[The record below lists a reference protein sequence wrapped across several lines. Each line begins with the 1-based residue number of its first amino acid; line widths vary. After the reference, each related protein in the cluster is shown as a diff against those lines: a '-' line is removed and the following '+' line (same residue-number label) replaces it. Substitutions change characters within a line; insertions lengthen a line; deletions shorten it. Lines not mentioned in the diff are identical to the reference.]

1 MTIEIDVYGSVGTS
15 VKTLGLDD
23 NGPQVF
29 TVGHGDGGGGGEGE
43 GGQLVGGRG
52 QPHFT
57 QPSPP
62 DLENGTELLSA
73 PPVCGGRGTPHRYTP
88 SPTPPPPTPV
98 SDSHKD

>member
-1 MTIEIDVYGSVGTS
+1 MTVIGSAGTS
-15 VKTLGLDD
+15 VKTLSLDD

-29 TVGHGDGGGGGEGE
+29 TVGHGDGGGGGEG

-62 DLENGTELLSA
+62 DLGNGTE
-73 PPVCGGRGTPHRYTP
+73 
-88 SPTPPPPTPV
+88 
-98 SDSHKD
+98 